1 MSKPYIHALS
11 SAKKFGGKPEDY
23 IEIHNLMDTSKGAIA
38 DSRHRCLTHSSW
50 FIMEIGERIK
60 FSNSNP
66 PTGDNKFVTIKNSDG
81 KNISVRDIMEIHILE
96 DFGHR
101 FIPTAQDYIENM
113 DYKDW
118 MGNGK
123 GVPSSHAR
131 IVENRKK
138 EQEITQKPRLEEIF
152 FDKGP
157 KKPQE
162 IGD

>member
-1 MSKPYIHALS
+1 MSKPYIHAQI
-11 SAKKFGGKPEDY
+11 SARRFGGQPEDY

-38 DSRHRCLTHSSW
+38 DNRHRVFTHNAW
-50 FIMEIGERIK
+50 FIMEILERIK
-60 FSNSNP
+60 FTNSNP

-81 KNISVRDIMEIHILE
+81 KNISVRDIGEQHILD
-96 DFGHR
+96 DFGNR
-101 FIPTAQDYIENM
+101 FIPTAQDYVEHM

-138 EQEITQKPRLEEIF
+138 EQLITQEPKLEEIF
-152 FDKGP
+152 FDKRP
-157 KKPQE
+157 NKQ
-162 IGD
+162 INGD